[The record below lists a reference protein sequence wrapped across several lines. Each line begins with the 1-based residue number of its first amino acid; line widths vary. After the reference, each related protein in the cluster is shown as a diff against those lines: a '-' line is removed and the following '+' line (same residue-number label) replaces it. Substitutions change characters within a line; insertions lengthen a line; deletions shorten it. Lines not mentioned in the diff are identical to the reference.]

1 MKTLVVGTDGS
12 GLAIAAAGAGFEIL
26 KPCDRVLVV
35 SVADGPD
42 PSLTDDGTGHAAASL
57 TPDEFDEQS
66 REAQDRSR
74 AAAETLISA
83 LLERGAPPDGLE
95 ALVIE
100 GEPGPAL
107 CKLAQEVDAAA
118 IVVGSRGRGG
128 LKRAFLG
135 SVSDYVVRNAPC
147 PVVVTR

>member
-12 GLAIAAAGAGFEIL
+12 ELAIEASAAGLAIL
-26 KPCDRVLVV
+26 KACDRVLVV
-35 SVADGPD
+35 SVTDGPD
-42 PSLTDDGTGHAAASL
+42 PSLADDGTGHAAASL
-57 TPDEFDEQS
+57 TPVEFDEQS
-66 REAQDRSR
+66 RAAQDLSR
-74 AAAETLISA
+74 AAAEPTISG
-83 LLERGAPPDGLE
+83 LRERGALPEGVE
-95 ALVIE
+95 VFVIE

-107 CKLAQEVDAAA
+107 CTLAQEVGAAA

-147 PVVVTR
+147 SVIVTR

>member
-1 MKTLVVGTDGS
+1 MKTLIVGTDGS
-12 GLAIAAAGAGFEIL
+12 ELSIEAGEAGLAIL

-35 SVADGPD
+35 SVTDGPD
-42 PSLTDDGTGHAAASL
+42 PSLADDETGHAAASL
-57 TPDEFDEQS
+57 TPGEFDEQS
-66 REAQDRSR
+66 RAAQDRSR
-74 AAAETLISA
+74 AAAEATISA
-83 LLERGAPPDGLE
+83 LRERGALPDGLE
-95 ALVIE
+95 VLVIE

-107 CKLAQEVDAAA
+107 CQLAQEVAAAA

-147 PVVVTR
+147 SVVVTR